1 VYEDLVQNLKNH
13 PLVLR
18 LAEANHGRD
27 GGGEPGRREPQVVSA
42 YILIQAEVGKAAR
55 VAKDVAGIKGV
66 GLAEA
71 VAGPYDVIA
80 RADVSSLDMLARLVV
95 RQIQDVEGVTRT
107 LTCPVVRL

>member
-1 VYEDLVQNLKNH
+1 
-13 PLVLR
+13 
-18 LAEANHGRD
+18 
-27 GGGEPGRREPQVVSA
+27 VVSA
-42 YILIQAEVGKAAR
+42 YILIQTEVGQADS

-80 RADVSSLDMLARLVV
+80 RADASSLDMLARLVV
-95 RQIQDVEGVTRT
+95 RQIQDVEGITRT